1 MNVRQLE
8 YANENKMLFIG
19 ASYSPT
25 NSMALFLGG
34 KFHGVVLSYSYEAY
48 TSGVGFENGAHE
60 LVLSYELKLNL
71 YKKGKNL
78 HKSVRLL

>member
-1 MNVRQLE
+1 
-8 YANENKMLFIG
+8 MLFGG
-19 ASYSPT
+19 ASYSP
-25 NSMALFLGG
+25 NQSVALFIGG

-48 TSGVGFENGAHE
+48 TSGVGMEHGAHE
-60 LVLSYELKLNL
+60 IVLSYEWKLNL